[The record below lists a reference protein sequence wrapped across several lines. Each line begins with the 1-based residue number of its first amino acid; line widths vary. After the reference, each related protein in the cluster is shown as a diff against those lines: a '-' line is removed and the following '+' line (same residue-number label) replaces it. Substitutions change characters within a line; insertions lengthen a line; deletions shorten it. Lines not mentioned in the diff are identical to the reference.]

1 MSKQVI
7 RISSEQ
13 GFGEAW
19 LNAAQP
25 TTLNLC
31 DFRIPRGLVCDLS
44 KSYVSFNTQINP
56 TVAGNFTSTDDPIN
70 YNLKING
77 LVTGNLAIEV
87 PNTALIKNAMI
98 DCDKGQIE
106 SIRRV
111 DTLKSTLWN
120 IEHDAEE
127 RKDDLNAFTAPK
139 QARGD
144 KNQTSFFLDP
154 VIENVD
160 DAGGIITGRD
170 SRNLAR
176 DIKIPLKDI
185 FGIGEAEDWDTD
197 KFGETRIHLETNW
210 KDVKSYVLGGAED
223 VTNSFDQVTPI
234 KWGQCDDI
242 AVGANPDS
250 TSAVVLT
257 FTYDDFQLQC
267 PFFVGQHI
275 FASATTSNADPNPAN
290 VSAVIQ
296 KMEYNPQ
303 TAKMTLTFTAPWYTN
318 GQAGPSI
325 LSDVL
330 IKADNSSVVTNTV
343 NRAELVLFT
352 KPGMT
357 NTEDSYEYVTYS
369 TEQDNG
375 NGITSFARG
384 YVMEPMARNMIVAL
398 CPNGEK
404 LPTTDY
410 ESYRYAVNNEAM
422 TGNRDIEPDTPLQYD
437 RLTRSLDSTGMGLE
451 WRNAQLRWF
460 NNEPGT
466 LQALSY
472 AQKTSVIAET
482 LMMTDRQKYV
492 DLQIECA
499 GGLNE
504 IIIYKQHVRS
514 I

>member
-87 PNTALIKNAMI
+87 PNAALIKNAMI

-176 DIKIPLKDI
+176 DIKIPLTLLAGT
-185 FGIGEAEDWDTD
+185 FH
-197 KFGETRIHLETNW
+197 FMYRILALR
-210 KDVKSYVLGGAED
+210 KMY
-223 VTNSFDQVTPI
+223 SF
-234 KWGQCDDI
+234 KY
-242 AVGANPDS
+242 NF
-250 TSAVVLT
+250 L
-257 FTYDDFQLQC
+257 
-267 PFFVGQHI
+267 FF
-275 FASATTSNADPNPAN
+275 N
-290 VSAVIQ
+290 
-296 KMEYNPQ
+296 
-303 TAKMTLTFTAPWYTN
+303 
-318 GQAGPSI
+318 
-325 LSDVL
+325 
-330 IKADNSSVVTNTV
+330 
-343 NRAELVLFT
+343 
-352 KPGMT
+352 
-357 NTEDSYEYVTYS
+357 
-369 TEQDNG
+369 
-375 NGITSFARG
+375 
-384 YVMEPMARNMIVAL
+384 
-398 CPNGEK
+398 
-404 LPTTDY
+404 
-410 ESYRYAVNNEAM
+410 
-422 TGNRDIEPDTPLQYD
+422 
-437 RLTRSLDSTGMGLE
+437 
-451 WRNAQLRWF
+451 
-460 NNEPGT
+460 
-466 LQALSY
+466 
-472 AQKTSVIAET
+472 
-482 LMMTDRQKYV
+482 
-492 DLQIECA
+492 
-499 GGLNE
+499 
-504 IIIYKQHVRS
+504 
-514 I
+514 